1 MRQRLWFKCRASRR
15 AAAGFT
21 MVELLIAIAIMLFG
35 IVAVARLVPM
45 AIDSNFKNRND
56 STALIAAQRLL
67 EQMAA
72 QPLDSMSGACGAAP
86 ANTYYFC
93 DQDGDLILL
102 GAQDT
107 TLGASVTTEDGC
119 PVAGAGQLDFTI
131 PAPANCNPNGTV
143 DYGLKKQWVWNP
155 VTNTTQTIELRWRVI
170 GWHAGGAAMRK
181 VFIVGARAGTAGQG
195 LTVTDLQTVVGR

>member
-1 MRQRLWFKCRASRR
+1 MNQRLGFNLRVMRR
-15 AAAGFT
+15 AAGFT
-21 MVELLIAIAIMLFG
+21 MVELLIAILIMLVG
-35 IVAVARLVPM
+35 IVAVAKLVPQ

-72 QPLDSMSGACGAAP
+72 QPMDSMTGACGAAP

-93 DQDGDLILL
+93 DSDGDLILL

-107 TLGASVTTEDGC
+107 TLGASVTTENGC
-119 PVAGAGQLDFTI
+119 PVAGAGQIDFTI
-131 PAPANCNPNGTV
+131 ASPANCNPNGTV
-143 DYGLKKQWVWNP
+143 DYGLKKNWVWNP
-155 VTNTTQTIELRWRVI
+155 VTGTNQVVEFRWRVI
-170 GWHAGGAAMRK
+170 TWHAGGAAMRK

>member
-1 MRQRLWFKCRASRR
+1 
-15 AAAGFT
+15 
-21 MVELLIAIAIMLFG
+21 MVELLIAILIMLVG
-35 IVAVARLVPM
+35 IVSVAQLVPM
-45 AIDSNFKNRND
+45 AIDTNFRNRND

-72 QPLDSMSGACGAAP
+72 QPLDVQSTVQSPGINCIDAP
-86 ANTYYFC
+86 PDPVNTYYFC

-107 TLGASVTTEDGC
+107 TLGASVTTENGC
-119 PVAGAGQLDFTI
+119 PLAAAGQIDFTI
-131 PAPANCNPNGTV
+131 ASPGNCNPNGTV

>member
-1 MRQRLWFKCRASRR
+1 MKQHFSFRSRGSRR

-21 MVELLIAIAIMLFG
+21 MVELLIAILIMLVG
-35 IVAVARLVPM
+35 IVAVAKLVPQ

-93 DQDGDLILL
+93 DSDGALILL
-102 GAQDT
+102 GTQDI

-119 PVAGAGQLDFTI
+119 QVAGAGQIDFTI
-131 PAPANCNPNGTV
+131 AAPANCNPDGAV
-143 DYGLKKQWVWNP
+143 DYGLKKNWVWNP
-155 VTNTTQTIELRWRVI
+155 VSGTNQTVEFRWRVI
-170 GWHAGGAAMRK
+170 TWHAGGVAMRK

>member
-1 MRQRLWFKCRASRR
+1 MKQRSSFGCYGSRR
-15 AAAGFT
+15 AAGFT
-21 MVELLIAIAIMLFG
+21 MIELLIAIAILLFG

-45 AIDSNFKNRND
+45 AIDTNFRNRND

-72 QPLDSMSGACGAAP
+72 QPVDSMSGACGAAP

-93 DQDGDLILL
+93 DSDGDLILL
-102 GAQDT
+102 GRQDT
-107 TLGASVTTEDGC
+107 TLGASVTTQDGC
-119 PVAGAGQLDFTI
+119 PVVAGGKIDFTI
-131 PAPANCNPNGTV
+131 ASPANCNPNGTV
-143 DYGLKKQWVWNP
+143 DYGLKKNWVWNP
-155 VTNTTQTIELRWRVI
+155 VTGTNQVVEFRWRVI
-170 GWHAGGAAMRK
+170 TWHAGGAAMRK

>member
-1 MRQRLWFKCRASRR
+1 MNQRLGCNGRGTRR

-21 MVELLIAIAIMLFG
+21 MVELLIAIVILLVG
-35 IVAVARLVPM
+35 IVSVAQLVPR
-45 AIDSNFKNRND
+45 AIDSNFRNRND

-72 QPLDSMSGACGAAP
+72 QPVDSMSGACGAAP
-86 ANTYYFC
+86 GNTYYFC
-93 DQDGDLILL
+93 DSDGDLILL
-102 GAQDT
+102 GTQDT

-119 PVAGAGQLDFTI
+119 PVAGVGQLDFTL
-131 PAPANCNPNGTV
+131 ASPANCNPDGAV
-143 DYGLKKQWVWNP
+143 DYALKKNWVWNP
-155 VTNTTQTIELRWRVI
+155 VTGTNQTVEFRWRVI
-170 GWHAGGAAMRK
+170 TWHAGGAAMRK